1 MSRLQ
6 YTRATE
12 YSFVP
17 IACTRPFEPFQQAA
31 CGKPP
36 SAAQPVETEQSHGGP
51 VRQAAL
57 SMAAAGKISRQ
68 PAA

>member
-17 IACTRPFEPFQQAA
+17 IACTHPFEPFQQAA

-36 SAAQPVETEQSHGGP
+36 SAAQPVEQSHGGP

-57 SMAAAGKISRQ
+57 SMAAAGKVSQQ